1 MPLNALLDPAQCFFD
16 VNLLPIPAYLVG
28 GAVRDAL
35 LGRRREYLDLD
46 FVLPDRAIETAKTI
60 ANHYQAGFVILDQKR
75 SIARVVFP
83 QGTLDFAQMEGA
95 TIEQDLHRRDFRI
108 NAIAYNPHTKE
119 IIDPLHGCQDLAQ
132 QIIRMV
138 SAPNLQDD
146 PLRLLR
152 AYRQSAQLGFRI
164 DAATQ
169 ETIVSLAPHLALVAA
184 ERVQME
190 LGYLLLHPQGTDQ
203 LQQVITKGLVATWL
217 PETMIN
223 HGKFLSKITKSLH
236 LLQEKWLELEEVYNR
251 PIDQGSGYTWLS
263 LAKLATLVSPRA
275 EIAQQ
280 QLTKL
285 KYSREVLRGITTIL
299 RGVDQWQEQG
309 QKQGQKQEQG
319 QKQLSVRS
327 QYLLFQLLGK
337 YFPAWLL
344 LILSQGVE
352 LSVLIILIEAYLDP
366 HSSIAHPHPLI
377 DGKAL
382 MANLGIPPGK
392 LVGHL
397 LQEIIIA
404 QAEGG
409 VSTPKEAVEL
419 AKEIIFIENLKK
431 N

>member
-1 MPLNALLDPAQCFFD
+1 MPLNALLDPTQCFFD
-16 VNLLPIPAYLVG
+16 VNLLPKPAYLVG

-35 LGRRREYLDLD
+35 LGRKRDYLDLD
-46 FVLPDRAIETAKTI
+46 FVLPDRAIETAKAI

-75 SIARVVFP
+75 AIARVVFP

-95 TIEQDLHRRDFRI
+95 TIEQDLQRRDFRI

-119 IIDPLHGCQDLAQ
+119 IIDPLHGCQDLGQ
-132 QIIRMV
+132 QLLRMV
-138 SAPNLQDD
+138 SAPNLQAD

-164 DAATQ
+164 DPATQ
-169 ETIVSLAPHLALVAA
+169 AAIVSLAPQLALVAA

-190 LGYLLLHPQGTDQ
+190 LGYLLLHPQGTEQ
-203 LQQVITKGLVATWL
+203 LQQVINQGLVATWL
-217 PETMIN
+217 PETMMN
-223 HGKFLSKITKSLH
+223 RGKFLPEITKSLH
-236 LLQEKWLELEEVYNR
+236 LLQEKWLELEEVYAR
-251 PIDQGSGYTWLS
+251 PMDQSSGYTWLS
-263 LAKLATLVSPRA
+263 LAKLATLVSPQA
-275 EIAQQ
+275 ETAQH

-299 RGVDQWQEQG
+299 RAADQWRVQALRQN
-309 QKQGQKQEQG
+309 
-319 QKQLSVRS
+319 QLSVRS
-327 QYLLFQLLGK
+327 QYFLFQLLGK

-344 LILSQGVE
+344 FILSQGVE
-352 LSVLIILIEAYLDP
+352 LSALVTLITAYLNP
-366 HSSIAHPHPLI
+366 HSSIAHPRPLI

-397 LQEIIIA
+397 LQEITIA

-409 VSTPKEAVEL
+409 VSTPREAVEL
-419 AKEIIFIENLKK
+419 AKEIILSDNSKK
-431 N
+431 

>member
-1 MPLNALLDPAQCFFD
+1 MPLNALLDPAQCFFNI
-16 VNLLPIPAYLVG
+16 NLLPIPAYLVG

-35 LGRRREYLDLD
+35 LGRTRDYLDLD

-60 ANHYQAGFVILDQKR
+60 ANHYQAGFVVLDQKR
-75 SIARVVFP
+75 AIARVVFP

-95 TIEQDLHRRDFRI
+95 TIEQDLQRRDFRI
-108 NAIAYNPHTKE
+108 NAIAYNPHTQE
-119 IIDPLHGCQDLAQ
+119 IIDPLHGCQDLEQ
-132 QIIRMV
+132 HLIRMV
-138 SAPNLQDD
+138 SAPNLEDD

-152 AYRQSAQLGFRI
+152 AYRQSAQLGFGI
-164 DAATQ
+164 DATTQ
-169 ETIVSLAPHLALVAA
+169 AAIVSLAPQLALVAA

-190 LGYLLLHPQGTDQ
+190 LGYLLLHPQGTEQ
-203 LQQVITKGLVATWL
+203 LQQVITQGLVATWL

-223 HGKFLSKITKSLH
+223 RGKILPEITKSLH

-251 PIDQGSGYTWLS
+251 PIDQSSGYTWLS

-285 KYSREVLRGITTIL
+285 KYSREVIRGITTIL
-299 RGVDQWQEQG
+299 RAVDQWQEQA
-309 QKQGQKQEQG
+309 QTSRQN
-319 QKQLSVRS
+319 QLSVRS
-327 QYLLFQLLGK
+327 QYFLFQLLGK

-344 LILSQGVE
+344 FIFSQGVE
-352 LSVLIILIEAYLDP
+352 LSVLVTLIEAYLNP
-366 HSSIAHPHPLI
+366 HSSIAHPRPLI
-377 DGKAL
+377 DGKFL

-392 LVGHL
+392 LVGYL

-419 AKEIIFIENLKK
+419 AKEIIFTENLKK

>member
-1 MPLNALLDPAQCFFD
+1 MPLATLLDPAQCFFD
-16 VNLLPIPAYLVG
+16 VNLLPKPAYLVG

-35 LGRRREYLDLD
+35 LRRKRDYLDLD
-46 FVLPDRAIETAKTI
+46 FVLPDRAVETAKTI

-108 NAIAYNPHTKE
+108 NAIAYNPHTQE
-119 IIDPLHGCQDLAQ
+119 IIDPLHGCQDLEQ
-132 QIIRMV
+132 QLIRMV

-169 ETIVSLAPHLALVAA
+169 EAIVRLAPHLTLVAA

-190 LGYLLLHPQGTDQ
+190 LGYLLLHPQGTEQ
-203 LQQVITKGLVATWL
+203 LQQVITQGLVATWL

-223 HGKFLSKITKSLH
+223 RGKFLPEITKSLH
-236 LLQEKWLELEEVYNR
+236 LLQEKWLELEEVYNHS
-251 PIDQGSGYTWLS
+251 IDQSSGYTWLS
-263 LAKLATLVSPRA
+263 LAKLATLVSPKA
-275 EIAQQ
+275 EIAQK

-285 KYSREVLRGITTIL
+285 KYSREVLRGVTTIL
-299 RGVDQWQEQG
+299 RAVDQWQEQL
-309 QKQGQKQEQG
+309 QVSKQT
-319 QKQLSVRS
+319 QLSIRS
-327 QYLLFQLLGK
+327 QYFLFQLLGK

-352 LSVLIILIEAYLDP
+352 LSGLVTLIEAYLNP
-366 HSSIAHPHPLI
+366 YSSIAHPHPLI

-382 MANLGIPPGK
+382 MAKLDIPPGK
-392 LVGHL
+392 LVGYL

-404 QAEGG
+404 QAEGR
-409 VSTPKEAVEL
+409 VSTPREAVEL

>member
-1 MPLNALLDPAQCFFD
+1 MPLNALLDPAQCFFNI
-16 VNLLPIPAYLVG
+16 NLLPIPAYLVG

-35 LGRRREYLDLD
+35 LGRTRDYLDLD

-60 ANHYQAGFVILDQKR
+60 ANHYQAGFVVLDQKR
-75 SIARVVFP
+75 AIARVVFP

-95 TIEQDLHRRDFRI
+95 TIEQDLQRRDFRI

-119 IIDPLHGCQDLAQ
+119 IIDPLHGCQDLEQ
-132 QIIRMV
+132 QLIRMV

-152 AYRQSAQLGFRI
+152 AYRQSAQLGFGI
-164 DAATQ
+164 DATTQ
-169 ETIVSLAPHLALVAA
+169 AAIVSLAPQLALVAA

-190 LGYLLLHPQGTDQ
+190 LGYLLLHPQGTEQ
-203 LQQVITKGLVATWL
+203 LQQVITQGLVATWL

-223 HGKFLSKITKSLH
+223 RGKILPEITKSLH

-251 PIDQGSGYTWLS
+251 PIDQSSGYTWLS

-285 KYSREVLRGITTIL
+285 KYSREVIRGITTIL
-299 RGVDQWQEQG
+299 RAVDQWQEQA
-309 QKQGQKQEQG
+309 QTSRQN
-319 QKQLSVRS
+319 QLSVRS
-327 QYLLFQLLGK
+327 QYFLFQLLGK

-344 LILSQGVE
+344 FIFSQGVE
-352 LSVLIILIEAYLDP
+352 LSVLVTLIEAYLNP
-366 HSSIAHPHPLI
+366 HSSIAHPRPLI
-377 DGKAL
+377 DGKFL

-392 LVGHL
+392 LVGYL

-419 AKEIIFIENLKK
+419 AKEIIFTENLKK